1 MFDQTTF
8 EPLPPAAVAA
18 VRKRLTRPGHFH
30 NHLGITLADIRKGW
44 SRMEMP
50 VTTELINIFDQV
62 HGGALFALVDTAMGA
77 ALAGLLQSGEGMTTV
92 EAKINYIR
100 PIYKGTASAE
110 AAVIHRGRRTAVI
123 EARVTD
129 ASGQGVAQALGTY
142 LLIDIAGMN
151 PAPG

>member
-1 MFDQTTF
+1 
-8 EPLPPAAVAA
+8 
-18 VRKRLTRPGHFH
+18 
-30 NHLGITLADIRKGW
+30 
-44 SRMEMP
+44 
-50 VTTELINIFDQV
+50 
-62 HGGALFALVDTAMGA
+62 
-77 ALAGLLQSGEGMTTV
+77 MTTV

-129 ASGQGVAQALGTY
+129 ASGQVVAQALGTY